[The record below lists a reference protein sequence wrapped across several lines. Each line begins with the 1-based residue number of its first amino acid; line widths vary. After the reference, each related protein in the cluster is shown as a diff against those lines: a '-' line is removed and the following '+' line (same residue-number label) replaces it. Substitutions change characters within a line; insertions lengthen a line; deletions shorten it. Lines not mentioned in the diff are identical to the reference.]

1 MTGAELHRR
10 LSEPFAAADVEWRV
24 TKVRSQSSEG
34 LAVAFIDS
42 RAIQNRLDDVV
53 GPFCWRTRFIPWHQY
68 MSTKPG
74 KYEDPNEAQKTP
86 VFSFARSVLSRSL
99 LWLACLTYSSTA
111 AF

>member
-1 MTGAELHRR
+1 MTGEELHRR

-34 LAVAFIDS
+34 LAVAYLNS

-74 KYEDPNEAQKTP
+74 KYEDPNEA
-86 VFSFARSVLSRSL
+86 
-99 LWLACLTYSSTA
+99 
-111 AF
+111 